1 MNNRALNYEQ
11 FTDAIVNLDELSNND
26 ESFCHSFTKY
36 VFNFFGDRF
45 YSKAQIDAIE
55 GIIVDQ
61 ELNRLRGK

>member
-1 MNNRALNYEQ
+1 MNKRTLNYDQ

-26 ESFCHSFTKY
+26 ESFCQSFTKY

-55 GIIVDQ
+55 GRVVDQ
-61 ELNRLRGK
+61 ELNRLRAK